1 MFYSKDKCLALFS
14 IECKAYENNFL
25 FESKAFFNQ
34 YLEKQIFEEK
44 TGMDFKLSQAILKVV
59 INNKQRTINL
69 IH

>member
-25 FESKAFFNQ
+25 FESKAFFSQ

-44 TGMDFKLSQAILKVV
+44 TGMDFKLSQAILKAV
-59 INNKQRTINL
+59 INNKQRTINS

>member
-1 MFYSKDKCLALFS
+1 MPCTLFHRMQG
-14 IECKAYENNFL
+14 IRNNFL

-44 TGMDFKLSQAILKVV
+44 TGMDFKLSQAILKAV
-59 INNKQRTINL
+59 INNKQRTINS